1 LDNIKA
7 IAEIIK
13 EYVAK
18 ALEPISAGL
27 DRLSKNVDAAHSR
40 ADRVE
45 LDVKSVLEQVQNI
58 PAPLTLDDILKN
70 IPVAEQ
76 IDIETLKADILKAVP
91 AHQVIDVETIK
102 ADILKAIP
110 VAEAVDIDAILKAV
124 PAPQV
129 IDIEALK
136 ADILKDIPPQV
147 ALDDIVKALP
157 TPPAP
162 EHGKDA
168 LDIDILPGIDFEK
181 SYLRGTYAT
190 HDGGLW
196 KAHSNTQ
203 GARGWECIVK
213 GVKGVTCDF
222 DGERS
227 IKLNVEMTGG
237 DIIER
242 GFSVPVMI
250 YRNVWTERTYEKGDT
265 VTWAGSLWHCDEP
278 TDLKPGE
285 GKGWTLATKRGR
297 DGKDAKPVVDT
308 SGGVKI

>member
-1 LDNIKA
+1 LDIKA
-7 IAEIIK
+7 IAETIK

-18 ALEPISAGL
+18 ALEPVTLALAAVQEKQLKAEAILKGLPTDTDLDTKIKALMDAGFATF
-27 DRLSKNVDAAHSR
+27 K
-40 ADRVE
+40 
-45 LDVKSVLEQVQNI
+45 
-58 PAPLTLDDILKN
+58 PAEPPAQLTLDE
-70 IPVAEQ
+70 V
-76 IDIETLKADILKAVP
+76 LKALPVP
-91 AHQVIDVETIK
+91 PAQLTLDE
-102 ADILKAIP
+102 ILKAIP
-110 VAEAVDIDAILKAV
+110 AAEPVDIEALKTDILKAV

-129 IDIEALK
+129 IDVEALK
-136 ADILKDIPPQV
+136 ADILKALPAPEPVDIE
-147 ALDDIVKALP
+147 ALKADIIKGLP
-157 TPPAP
+157 TPPVP

-237 DIIER
+237 DMIER

-250 YRNVWTERTYEKGDT
+250 YRNVWTEGTYEKGDT